1 MNKALVIIPTYN
13 EIENIEAILAA
24 VLEQNDD
31 FDALIVDD
39 GSPDG
44 TGTKVKEM
52 KLRSSRIHLIERSGK
67 LGLGTAYL
75 AGFQYGI
82 ANKFDFI
89 FEMDADFSH
98 PPKDLNNLYS
108 ACQNGADVAVGSRY
122 IKGGGVKDWSNYR
135 LFLSR
140 GASFYVRLITFMPV
154 MDPTAG
160 FKCYKRIVLET
171 IDLDKIK
178 SIGYAFQIEMKYAAY
193 RNRFKIVEVPIIFA
207 DREKGT
213 SKMDTS
219 IIKEAITGVLSMRL
233 KGFSGY
239 YKAKK

>member
-13 EIENIEAILAA
+13 EIENIEAIMAA
-24 VLEQNDD
+24 VLEQNDE
-31 FDALIVDD
+31 FDVLIVDD

-44 TGTKVKEM
+44 TGAKVKEQQAD
-52 KLRSSRIHLIERSGK
+52 SSRIHLIERSGK

-75 AGFQYGI
+75 AGFRYGLD
-82 ANKFDFI
+82 KKYEFI

-98 PPKDLNNLYS
+98 PPKDLNNLYA

-122 IKGGGVKDWSNYR
+122 TKGGGVKDWSNYR

-140 GASFYVRLITFMPV
+140 GASIYVRLITFMPV

-160 FKCYKRIVLET
+160 FKCYKRKVLET
-171 IDLDKIK
+171 IDLNKIK

-193 RNRFKIVEVPIIFA
+193 QNGFKIVEVPIIFA

-219 IIKEAITGVLSMRL
+219 IIKEAITGVLNMRW
-233 KGFSGY
+233 KSFSGY

>member
-13 EIENIEAILAA
+13 EIENIEAIIAA

-31 FDALIVDD
+31 FDVLIVDD

-44 TGTKVKEM
+44 TGAKVKEL
-52 KLRSSRIHLIERSGK
+52 KAKSDRVHLIERSGK
-67 LGLGTAYL
+67 LGLGTAYI
-75 AGFQYGI
+75 AGFRYGI
-82 ANKFDFI
+82 KNDFDFI

-98 PPKDLNNLYS
+98 PPKDLNNLYK
-108 ACQNGADVAVGSRY
+108 ACQSGADVAVGSRY
-122 IKGGGVKDWSNYR
+122 TKGGGVKDWSNYR

-140 GASFYVRLITFMPV
+140 GASLYVRIITFMPV

-160 FKCYKRIVLET
+160 FKCYKRKVLE
-171 IDLDKIK
+171 ILDLDKIT

-193 RNRFKIVEVPIIFA
+193 RNGFKIVEVPIIFA

-233 KGFSGY
+233 KSFKGY

>member
-1 MNKALVIIPTYN
+1 MNEALIIIPTYN
-13 EIENIEAILAA
+13 EIENIEAIIAA

-31 FDALIVDD
+31 FDVLIVDD

-44 TGTKVKEM
+44 TGAKVKELQANS
-52 KLRSSRIHLIERSGK
+52 KRIHLIERTGK

-75 AGFQYGI
+75 AGFRYGI
-82 ANKFDFI
+82 ENKFDFI

-98 PPKDLNNLYS
+98 PPKDLNNLYA
-108 ACQNGADVAVGSRY
+108 ACKDGADVAVGSRY
-122 IKGGGVKDWSNYR
+122 TKGGGVKDWSNYR
-135 LFLSR
+135 LMLSR
-140 GASFYVRLITFMPV
+140 GASLYVRMITFMPV

-160 FKCYKRIVLET
+160 FKCYKRKVLET

-193 RNRFKIVEVPIIFA
+193 RNGFKIVEVPIIFV

-219 IIKEAITGVLSMRL
+219 IIKEAITGVLNKRL

-239 YKAKK
+239 YKNKK

>member
-13 EIENIEAILAA
+13 EIENIEAIIAA
-24 VLEQNDD
+24 VLEQNAD
-31 FDALIVDD
+31 FDVLIVDD

-44 TGTKVKEM
+44 TGAKVKE
-52 KLRSSRIHLIERSGK
+52 LQANSNRIHLIERSGK

-75 AGFQYGI
+75 AGFKYGI
-82 ANKFDFI
+82 ENKFDFI

-98 PPKDLNNLYS
+98 PPKDLNNLYA
-108 ACQNGADVAVGSRY
+108 ACKSGADVAVGSRY
-122 IKGGGVKDWSNYR
+122 TKGGGVKDWSNYR
-135 LFLSR
+135 LLLSK
-140 GASFYVRLITFMPV
+140 GASLYVRMITFMPV

-160 FKCYKRIVLET
+160 FKCYKRKVLET
-171 IDLDKIK
+171 IDLDKIT

-193 RNRFKIVEVPIIFA
+193 RNGFTIVEVPIIFV

-219 IIKEAITGVLSMRL
+219 IIKEAITGVLNMRL
-233 KGFSGY
+233 KSFSGY
-239 YKAKK
+239 YKNKK